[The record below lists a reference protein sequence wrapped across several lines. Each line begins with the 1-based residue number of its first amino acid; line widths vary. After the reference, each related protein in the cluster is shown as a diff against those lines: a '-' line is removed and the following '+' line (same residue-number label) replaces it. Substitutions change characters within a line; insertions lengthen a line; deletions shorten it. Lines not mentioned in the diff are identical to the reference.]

1 MSANVG
7 VSSVSISHLPPVS
20 ITNGII
26 RPSALLS
33 RERNTEV
40 TRIAV
45 EAQRL
50 ARGSA
55 RTNRRWQR
63 EPSLSNSGCSSVG
76 REYSH
81 PHSNGWVS

>member
-1 MSANVG
+1 MSAIVG
-7 VSSVSISHLPPVS
+7 VSSVLISHLPPVS

-40 TRIAV
+40 TRLAV

-50 ARGSA
+50 SGA
-55 RTNRRWQR
+55 WHVVQ
-63 EPSLSNSGCSSVG
+63 LSHESQVAA
-76 REYSH
+76 
-81 PHSNGWVS
+81 

>member
-7 VSSVSISHLPPVS
+7 VSSVSISHIPSVS
-20 ITNGII
+20 ITNEII

-40 TRIAV
+40 TRVAV

-50 ARGSA
+50 SSA
-55 RTNRRWQR
+55 WHVVQ
-63 EPSLSNSGCSSVG
+63 LSHESQVAA
-76 REYSH
+76 
-81 PHSNGWVS
+81 